1 MRAVVHIKAMWAL
14 LWRAMLL
21 APFIFVLGA
30 ILFSLVLALTLLP
43 AFTIALLVMGEYW
56 WALATIP
63 AWLAWLKW
71 GGPVRAFVFE
81 GFEWAG
87 L

>member
-1 MRAVVHIKAMWAL
+1 
-14 LWRAMLL
+14 
-21 APFIFVLGA
+21 
-30 ILFSLVLALTLLP
+30 
-43 AFTIALLVMGEYW
+43 MGEYW